1 MTHSHQYQELP
12 MQDRFG
18 LQVAARLSES
28 ADDLP
33 HDISERLRAARMQAL
48 AKRKVVKTRTASMMA
63 TSGGSAALTFG
74 DDDTN
79 LWDRIASVFPLIV
92 LIAGLVAIHVLQNDY
107 RAKELAE
114 VDAALLTDDLPPAAY
129 TDPGFALFLK
139 SSRDQVQ

>member
-1 MTHSHQYQELP
+1 MIHSHQYQELP
-12 MQDRFG
+12 VKDRFG

-28 ADDLP
+28 AGDLP

-48 AKRKVVKTRTASMMA
+48 AKRKVVKTRTASTMA

-74 DDDTN
+74 GDDTN

-92 LIAGLVAIHVLQNDY
+92 LIAGLVAIHVIQNDY

-114 VDAALLTDDLPPAAY
+114 VDAALLTDDLPPSAY

-139 SSRDQVQ
+139 SSRHQVQ